1 MVSSKKF
8 PVIKENHLFLKI
20 YGKGKVQVSDALAV
34 YVLKNYD
41 RTRTLVG
48 FTVSKNRGNAV
59 TRNRL
64 RRRIREAYRILYPF
78 VKKGYLIV
86 IVARQACINYSSAEL
101 CEQLHASFRR
111 ANLLID

>member
-1 MVSSKKF
+1 MEASGKF

-20 YGKGKVQVSDALAV
+20 YGKGKSHVSDALAV

-41 RTRTLVG
+41 KRSTLVG

-59 TRNRL
+59 TRNRI

-78 VKKGYLIV
+78 ITKGYLIV
-86 IVARQACINYSSAEL
+86 IVARQSCINYSSAEL
-101 CEQLHASFRR
+101 CEQLHAILRKAALFS
-111 ANLLID
+111 